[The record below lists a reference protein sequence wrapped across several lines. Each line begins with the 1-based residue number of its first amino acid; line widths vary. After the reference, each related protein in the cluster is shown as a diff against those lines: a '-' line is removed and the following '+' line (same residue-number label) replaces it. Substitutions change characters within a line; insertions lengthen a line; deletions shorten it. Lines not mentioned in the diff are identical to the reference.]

1 MKLLATLGILI
12 FEFSSFVMCSFQL
25 NSSFNNYEIAIEL
38 SNEIDETTSFSE
50 ALLEEFFPTFETRS
64 YFICSNPSCRHNLN
78 HEVNDFEHSVENV
91 YNSSDDADIED
102 N

>member
-38 SNEIDETTSFSE
+38 SNEIDETTSFS
-50 ALLEEFFPTFETRS
+50 
-64 YFICSNPSCRHNLN
+64 
-78 HEVNDFEHSVENV
+78 
-91 YNSSDDADIED
+91 
-102 N
+102 